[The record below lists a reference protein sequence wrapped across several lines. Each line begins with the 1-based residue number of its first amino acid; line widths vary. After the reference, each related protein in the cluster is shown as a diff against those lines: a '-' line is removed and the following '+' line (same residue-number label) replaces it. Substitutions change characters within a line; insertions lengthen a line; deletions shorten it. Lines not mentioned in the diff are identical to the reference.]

1 MKWFDIK
8 NRNYWRVSGKK
19 EYTIQEVS
27 DLTGITVRTLR
38 NYIKGYEEV
47 LSPKRGYYNSL
58 VFSELDIRTFVMIKT
73 CIKDGFKQ
81 EDILIKVRTEQE
93 SIQKQ
98 LDEEAR
104 IRQAR
109 AAEELPQAPQ
119 DHSTEPSL
127 ATNPHLP
134 AAVSEVALNDATI
147 KQIGKYFL
155 NLEQRNILLENR
167 LERME
172 RMLESQLEI
181 QNQGLLPRTIN
192 LIKESSQAFWQA
204 ISRSL

>member
-8 NRNYWRVSGKK
+8 NRNYWRVTGKK

-81 EDILIKVRTEQE
+81 EDILNKVRLEQE

-98 LDEEAR
+98 LDEESR
-104 IRQAR
+104 IRQIR
-109 AAEELPQAPQ
+109 NAEEMPQVAMLQ
-119 DHSTEPSL
+119 DSEQSETS
-127 ATNPHLP
+127 NPHLP
-134 AAVSEVALNDATI
+134 VVSEVALNDATL

-172 RMLESQLEI
+172 RMLQSQIEV
-181 QNQGLLPRTIN
+181 QQQGFLPRTLN